1 MKIIV
6 VGCGKVGK
14 AIIES
19 LIKEKHDIVAI
30 DHNHKVV
37 EDVTNSYDVMAVCG
51 LATSIEILNTA
62 GIAQTD
68 LFIAVTQNDE
78 VNMLACFLAKSLGAK
93 QTIARI
99 RESNYNDDGLRFIS
113 KQLNISIALNPERLT
128 AESLF
133 NRLQLPTSVNVETFA
148 GKKIQLLQTTLRE
161 GSKLAGLSLAEIR
174 QKIHVHFVACVVK
187 RGDEVYIPTGPFV
200 LQVGDKIA
208 FMVKRNEANKFLR
221 SIGHPQ
227 KHAHDVIILGASTI
241 AYYLAKLLDDNNF
254 GVKIIEKDPVR
265 CAEIS
270 QRLPGSVTIICGDGS
285 KPDLLLEEG
294 IQKTDAFVALTGRD
308 EDNILMSL
316 YAINQQVPKVIPK
329 VNDAHKYALMEKL
342 DFPAP
347 VTAQKIVADIVT
359 RYARALSNT
368 LASPIE
374 TMYTLMDGDAEALEF
389 VVPSDSA
396 IIGTKLKDLQI
407 KSDIIIAGIIRGRE
421 TIIPTGEDALQAGDH
436 VIVVAAGQHLMDL
449 ADILR

>member
-14 AIIES
+14 SIIES

-51 LATSIEILNTA
+51 IATSIEILNTA
-62 GIAQTD
+62 DVAQTD

-99 RESNYNDDGLRFIS
+99 RESNYNDDGLRFIA

-133 NRLQLPTSVNVETFA
+133 NRLQLPATVNVETFA

-174 QKIHVHFVACVVK
+174 QKIHAHFVACAVK
-187 RGDEVYIPTGPFV
+187 RGDEVHIPTGSFQ
-200 LQVGDKIA
+200 LQVGDKVA
-208 FMVKRNEANKFLR
+208 FMVKRNESNKFLR
-221 SIGHPQ
+221 SIGHTQ
-227 KHAHDVIILGASTI
+227 KQAHNVILLGASTI

-254 GVKIIEKDPVR
+254 GVKIIEKDPAR

-270 QRLPGSVTIICGDGS
+270 ERLPSSVTVICADGS
-285 KPDLLLEEG
+285 KPELLLEEG
-294 IQKTDAFVALTGRD
+294 INQTDAFVALTGRD

-329 VNDAHKYALMEKL
+329 VNDAHKCALMEKL
-342 DFPAP
+342 DFPEP
-347 VTAQKIVADIVT
+347 VTAHKIVADIVT

-389 VVPSDSA
+389 VVLPDCQL
-396 IIGTKLKDLQI
+396 IGTKLKHLQI
-407 KSDIIIAGIIRGRE
+407 KSNVIMAGIIRGRE

-436 VIVVAAGQHLMDL
+436 VIVIVTGQHLMDL